1 MVAKAEGKTA
11 AKANMR
17 VAARIMKA
25 SKRVWVRE
33 SGRGL

>member
-11 AKANMR
+11 AKAKKR

-25 SKRVWVRE
+25 SNESERE
-33 SGRGL
+33 